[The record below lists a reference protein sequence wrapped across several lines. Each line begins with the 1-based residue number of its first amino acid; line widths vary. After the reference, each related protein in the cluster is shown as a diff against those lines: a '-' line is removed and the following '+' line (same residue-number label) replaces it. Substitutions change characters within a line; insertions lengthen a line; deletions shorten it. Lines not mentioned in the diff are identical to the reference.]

1 MKLIKEGSSAMKKV
15 KHLLAVAALTAVMTG
30 CGNDDDNN
38 GTAMNDNNNNNTEN
52 NLNADNI
59 GNNSDERNKAD
70 LDVADKAA
78 EKIKDM
84 KEVKRA
90 VVMKTD
96 ENAFVAVQ
104 LEGNQE
110 DGVTNKLEDK
120 IADRVKDTDSEID
133 NVYVSSN
140 PDFYDRF
147 TNYADDIENGKPISG
162 LYDEFVETVTRIF
175 PNSR

>member
-1 MKLIKEGSSAMKKV
+1 MKKT
-15 KHLLAVAALTAVMTG
+15 KHLLAVAALTAIMTG
-30 CGNDDDNN
+30 CGNNDDNN
-38 GTAMNDNNNNNTEN
+38 GTAMNDNNNNTEN
-52 NLNADNI
+52 NLNADNVSYK
-59 GNNSDERNKAD
+59 SDERNKAD

-78 EKIKDM
+78 EKVKDM

-110 DGVTNKLEDK
+110 GGVTNKLEDK
-120 IADRVKDTDSEID
+120 IADRVKKTDSEID
-133 NVYVSSN
+133 KVYVSAN

-147 TNYADDIENGKPISG
+147 TNYANDIRNGKPISG
-162 LYDEFVETVTRIF
+162 LYDEFVETITRVF

>member
-1 MKLIKEGSSAMKKV
+1 MKKT
-15 KHLLAVAALTAVMTG
+15 KHLLAVAALTAIMTG
-30 CGNDDDNN
+30 CGNNDDNN
-38 GTAMNDNNNNNTEN
+38 GTAMNDNNNNTEN
-52 NLNADNI
+52 NLNADNV
-59 GNNSDERNKAD
+59 GYKTDERNKAD

-78 EKIKDM
+78 EKVKDM

-110 DGVTNKLEDK
+110 GGVTNKLEDK
-120 IADRVKDTDSEID
+120 IADRVKKTDSEID
-133 NVYVSSN
+133 KVYVSAN

-147 TNYADDIENGKPISG
+147 TNYANDIRNGKPISG
-162 LYDEFVETVTRIF
+162 LYDEFVETITRVF

>member
-1 MKLIKEGSSAMKKV
+1 MKKV
-15 KHLLAVAALTAVMTG
+15 KHMLAVAALMTIMTG

-38 GTAMNDNNNNNTEN
+38 NTAMNDDNNNTAN
-52 NLNADNI
+52 NLRDNSV
-59 GNNSDERNKAD
+59 GYKTDERKKAN

-78 EKIKDM
+78 DKVKDM

-110 DGVTNKLEDK
+110 NGVTNKLEDK
-120 IADRVKDTDSEID
+120 IADRVKDTDKDID

-140 PDFYDRF
+140 PDFFDRF
-147 TNYADDIENGKPISG
+147 SNYANDIEDGKPISG
-162 LYDEFVETVTRIF
+162 LYDEFVETIRRVF